1 MPPRRRPARVAD
13 PVAVDPLRTGT
24 TACIVGAG
32 AVTPLGADLPSSWR
46 ALLAGEVA
54 LRAGLERL
62 DPALRDYPIGEAQ
75 LAPALE
81 REGIAAV
88 ALRKLDRVTQAA
100 LAAAGEALRDAG
112 LPERL
117 DDART
122 GVVLG
127 IGYGA
132 SGTHLESVARIHE
145 GRAARLSPY
154 TIPASMPNA
163 SAAQLALRHGL
174 RGPALTIGTACAA
187 GTDAVGIALLLLRS
201 GVCDRV
207 LTGGAEMID
216 DDLGVGGMAAARA
229 LARVGDDGD
238 VRVLRPFDRARGGT
252 AVGTGA
258 ALFVLETEAAAA
270 ARGARVRARI
280 AGYGCAAD
288 AHHITAP
295 EPEGAGAEAAMRA
308 ALADAGGSLAE
319 QVGAVFAHGT
329 GTPLNDRME
338 GLALRRVFGAQM
350 PAVTSTKGQYG
361 HAMGASGAF
370 HLGFALHAMESG
382 IVPATLPCDDP
393 DPDCAV
399 TPVTGAHHRAPLAAC
414 LVNAFGFGGHDAS
427 LLVLRD

>member
-1 MPPRRRPARVAD
+1 MAGHASGVGD
-13 PVAVDPLRTGT
+13 V
-24 TACIVGAG
+24 ACIVGAG

-62 DPALRDYPIGEAQ
+62 DQALRDYPVGEAL

-81 REGIAAV
+81 REGLAA
-88 ALRKLDRVTQAA
+88 AELRKLDRVTQAA

-122 GVVLG
+122 GIVLG

-132 SGTHLESVARIHE
+132 SGTHLESVGRIRD

-163 SAAQLALRHGL
+163 AAAQLALRHGL
-174 RGPALTIGTACAA
+174 RGPALTVGTACAS
-187 GTDAVGIALLLLRS
+187 GLDAVGVALLLLRS
-201 GVCDRV
+201 GACDRV

-229 LARVGDDGD
+229 LSRVGEDGD
-238 VRVLRPFDRARGGT
+238 PRVLRPFDRARKGT

-258 ALFVLETEAAAA
+258 ALFVLETPAAAA
-270 ARGARVRARI
+270 ARGATVRARV

-295 EPEGAGAEAAMRA
+295 EPGGAGAEAAMRA
-308 ALADAGGSLAE
+308 ALADATRATGDAGFAAGGAE
-319 QVGAVFAHGT
+319 AAARIGAVFAHGT

-338 GLALRRVFGAQM
+338 GLAIARVFGADG

-370 HLGFALHAMESG
+370 HLAFALHAMADG
-382 IVPATLPCDDP
+382 VVPATLPCDDP

-399 TPVTGAHHRAPLAAC
+399 LPVTGAHDEGALGGC

-427 LLVLRD
+427 LVVVGG